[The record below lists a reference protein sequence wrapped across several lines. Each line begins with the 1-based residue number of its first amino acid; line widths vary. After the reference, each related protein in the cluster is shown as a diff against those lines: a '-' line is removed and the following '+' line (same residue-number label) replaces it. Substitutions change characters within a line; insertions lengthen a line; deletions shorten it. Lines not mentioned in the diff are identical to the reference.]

1 MATSPVPDDRL
12 RQQLEELLS
21 LSATDPQAA
30 LLKDLLGSVFRLQEQ
45 RLDML
50 DLKILHRSL
59 REMRYAF
66 RLFTQYRHRR
76 KVAVFGSA
84 RMPSENPLYDLAR
97 RFARLLAKRGF
108 MVITG
113 AAKGAVR
120 AGQHAG
126 GQADRPGGSRLVPS
140 GPLGRGRRGRDR
152 GLLPQL
158 SFQPVRERAAG
169 AAAAASVDARTGGR
183 PQRAVCPPVPGG
195 QD

>member
-1 MATSPVPDDRL
+1 MATPPAPDDHL

-21 LSATDPQAA
+21 LPATDPQAA
-30 LLKDLLGSVFRLQEQ
+30 LLKDLLGSVIRLQEQ

-66 RLFTQYRHRR
+66 RLFRQYRHRR

-97 RFARLLAKRGF
+97 RFAHRLAERGF

-113 AAKGAVR
+113 AGDGIMRAANEGA
-120 AGQHAG
+120 
-126 GQADRPGGSRLVPS
+126 
-140 GPLGRGRRGRDR
+140 GRENSFGANI
-152 GLLPQL
+152 LLPFEQE
-158 SFQPVRERAAG
+158 PTTATV
-169 AAAAASVDARTGGR
+169 VDPTYITIHTFIPR
-183 PQRAVCPPVPGG
+183 QH
-195 QD
+195 